1 MSLPIKRFLFYPVRS
16 FVVVVQLLGTS
27 IIAMKAQRIH
37 IQNDVFGVIAILS
50 NNGIISC
57 YDESLRLLWKVSI
70 YESSLLNMSNLIVSN
85 SALSIEQQDGIP
97 VLYVVISYSMSR
109 KHLIKG
115 CKFY

>member
-1 MSLPIKRFLFYPVRS
+1 
-16 FVVVVQLLGTS
+16 
-27 IIAMKAQRIH
+27 MKAQRIH
-37 IQNDVFGVIAILS
+37 IQNDVFGVIGILS
-50 NNGIISC
+50 NNWSISC

>member
-1 MSLPIKRFLFYPVRS
+1 
-16 FVVVVQLLGTS
+16 
-27 IIAMKAQRIH
+27 MKVQRIQV
-37 IQNDVFGVIAILS
+37 QNDVYGVIAVLS

-85 SALSIEQQDGIP
+85 SALSIEQKDGLP

-109 KHLIKG
+109 KHLIKACSICCRIPVLVNERLTEEEIEVLKKHHIVIG
-115 CKFY
+115 K